1 MSVRDQSRHYDRAP
15 IISGLPLM
23 TRHLRMSDGTPQKCH
38 EPTHAPQ
45 QLPALFDPLAGAQQE
60 RLRYREADRLGG
72 FEIHE

>member
-1 MSVRDQSRHYDRAP
+1 
-15 IISGLPLM
+15 
-23 TRHLRMSDGTPQKCH
+23 MSDGTPQKCH